1 MLRLANEG
9 LSGTGWP
16 NASKVVRKTLSYD
29 STDMAFFRSE
39 TMKVAVYSTKHY
51 DQKYLEQVNASYGF
65 ELVFFDFLLSETT
78 AKNAAG
84 CDAVCI
90 FVNDDASKTV
100 LEELAALGVKYIAL
114 RCAGFNN
121 VDLEAAAALGLQ
133 VVRVPAY
140 SPEAVAE
147 HTVGLMMTLNR
158 RIHRA
163 YQRTRDANFSLDGLT
178 GFNMHNKTAGIA
190 TMRILKGFGMRLLAH
205 DPYPSDAA
213 LALGAEYVDLKTLF
227 AEADVITLHCPLT
240 SANHHLLN
248 AEAFAQMKDGVM
260 IINTSRGGQIDSQAA
275 IKKKKKKKI
284 GSLGMDVYENERG
297 LFFEDKSNDVIQDDV
312 FRRLSAC
319 HNVLFTGHQAFL
331 TAEALTA
338 ISETTLSNL
347 QQLDRGETCTNQVTA

>member
-1 MLRLANEG
+1 
-9 LSGTGWP
+9 
-16 NASKVVRKTLSYD
+16 
-29 STDMAFFRSE
+29 
-39 TMKVAVYSTKHY
+39 MKIAIYSTKHY
-51 DQKYLEQVNASYGF
+51 DQKYLEQVNQQYGF
-65 ELVFFDFLLSETT
+65 ELVFFDFLLSEST
-78 AKNAAG
+78 AKTAVD

-90 FVNDDASKTV
+90 FVNDDGSRPV
-100 LEELAALGVKYIAL
+100 LEELAGLGVRYIAL

-121 VDLEAAAALGLQ
+121 VDLDAAAELGLQ

-147 HTVGLMMTLNR
+147 HAVGLMMTLNR

-178 GFNMHNKTAGIA
+178 GFNMHNKTAGIIGTGKIGIA
-190 TMRILKGFGMRLLAH
+190 TLRILKGFGMRLLAF
-205 DPYPSDAA
+205 DPYPSEQA

-227 AEADVITLHCPLT
+227 AESHVISLHCPLT
-240 SANHHLLN
+240 AENHHLLN
-248 AEAFAQMKDGVM
+248 AQAFSQMRDGVM
-260 IINTSRGGQIDSQAA
+260 IINTSRGGLIDSQAA
-275 IKKKKKKKI
+275 IDALKQQKI
-284 GSLGMDVYENERG
+284 GALGMDVYENERD

-338 ISETTLSNL
+338 ISDTTLENL
-347 QQLDRGETCTNQVTA
+347 SQLNRGETCQNRVTA

>member
-1 MLRLANEG
+1 
-9 LSGTGWP
+9 
-16 NASKVVRKTLSYD
+16 
-29 STDMAFFRSE
+29 
-39 TMKVAVYSTKHY
+39 MKVAVYSTKQY
-51 DQKYLEQVNASYGF
+51 DQKYLEHVNASYGF
-65 ELVFFDFLLSETT
+65 ELEFFDFLLTETT
-78 AKNAAG
+78 AKNAVG

-90 FVNDDASKTV
+90 FVNDDGGKVV

-121 VDLEAAAALGLQ
+121 VDLTAAAALGLQ

-147 HTVGLMMTLNR
+147 HAVGLMMTLNR

-178 GFNMHNKTAGIA
+178 GFNMHNKTAGVVGTGKIGVA
-190 TMRILKGFGMRLLAH
+190 AMRILKGFGMRLLAF
-205 DPYPSDAA
+205 DPYLSPQA
-213 LALGAEYVDLKTLF
+213 LELGAEYVDLKTLF
-227 AEADVITLHCPLT
+227 AESDVITLHCPLT
-240 SANHHLLN
+240 PENHHLLN
-248 AEAFAQMKDGVM
+248 AHAFSQMKDGVM
-260 IINTSRGGQIDSQAA
+260 IINTSRGGLIDSQAA
-275 IKKKKKKKI
+275 IDALKQQKI
-284 GSLGMDVYENERG
+284 GALGMDVYENERD

-338 ISETTLSNL
+338 ISESTLSNL
-347 QQLDRGETCTNQVTA
+347 GQLERGEECPNLVKA

>member
-1 MLRLANEG
+1 
-9 LSGTGWP
+9 
-16 NASKVVRKTLSYD
+16 
-29 STDMAFFRSE
+29 
-39 TMKVAVYSTKHY
+39 MKVAVYSTKHY
-51 DQKYLEQVNASYGF
+51 DQKYLDQVNARFGF
-65 ELVFFDFLLSETT
+65 DLTYFDFLLSETT

-90 FVNDDASKTV
+90 FVNDDASKAV
-100 LEELAALGVKYIAL
+100 LEELAAVGVKYIAL

-121 VDLEAAAALGLQ
+121 VDLQAAAALNLK

-147 HTVGLMMTLNR
+147 HAVGLMMALNR

-178 GFNMHNKTAGIA
+178 GFNMYNKTAGIIGTGKIGLA
-190 TMRILKGFGMRLLAH
+190 ALRILKGFGMRLLAY
-205 DPYPSDAA
+205 DPYPAEAA
-213 LALGAEYVDLKTLF
+213 RALCAEYVDLHTLF
-227 AEADVITLHCPLT
+227 AQSDVITLHCPMT
-240 SANHHLLN
+240 PENHHLLN
-248 AEAFAQMKDGVM
+248 AEAFSQMKDGVM
-260 IINTSRGGQIDSQAA
+260 IINTSRGGLIDSQAA
-275 IKKKKKKKI
+275 IDALKQQKI
-284 GSLGMDVYENERG
+284 GSLGMDVYENERD

-338 ISETTLSNL
+338 ISETTLDNL
-347 QQLDRGETCTNQVTA
+347 QRIERGEQSENEVTA

>member
-1 MLRLANEG
+1 
-9 LSGTGWP
+9 
-16 NASKVVRKTLSYD
+16 
-29 STDMAFFRSE
+29 
-39 TMKVAVYSTKHY
+39 MKIAVYSTKHY
-51 DQKYLEQVNASYGF
+51 DQKYLDHVNEGYRF
-65 ELVFFDFLLSETT
+65 EMVYFDFLLTEAT
-78 AKNAAG
+78 AKNAVD

-90 FVNDDASKTV
+90 FVNDDGSRPV

-121 VDLEAAAALGLQ
+121 VDLAAAEELGLK

-147 HTVGLMMTLNR
+147 HAVGLMMTLNR

-178 GFNMHNKTAGIA
+178 GFNMHGKTAGVVGTGKIGVA
-190 TMRILKGFGMRLLAH
+190 TMRILKGFGMRLLAF
-205 DPYPSDAA
+205 DPYPSEQA

-227 AEADVITLHCPLT
+227 AESHVITLHCPLT
-240 SANHHLLN
+240 PENHHMLN
-248 AEAFAQMKDGVM
+248 GAAFSQMRDGVM
-260 IINTSRGGQIDSQAA
+260 IINTSRGGLIDSQAA
-275 IKKKKKKKI
+275 IEALKQQKI
-284 GSLGMDVYENERG
+284 GSLGMDVYENERD

-347 QQLDRGETCTNQVTA
+347 NQLEHGEACPNQLSA